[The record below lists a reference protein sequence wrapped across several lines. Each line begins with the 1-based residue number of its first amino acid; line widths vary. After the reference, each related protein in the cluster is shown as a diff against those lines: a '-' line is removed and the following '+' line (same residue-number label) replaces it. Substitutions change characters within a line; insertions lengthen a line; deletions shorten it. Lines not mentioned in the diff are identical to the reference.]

1 MASADD
7 MPNNRREKME
17 NADHFTVTLV
27 LATNEWGTPTTV
39 QPSICKREYGYT
51 AVSEPLTITFQPL
64 PKDVVIAA
72 QLDVLDA
79 QEEQLRSELA
89 DKLAGLNA
97 RRAEL
102 LALPAP
108 EAA

>member
-1 MASADD
+1 
-7 MPNNRREKME
+7 ME
-17 NADHFTVTLV
+17 NEQHMIVTLV
-27 LATNEWGTPTTV
+27 MATNEWGHPTTV
-39 QPSICKREYGYT
+39 PPSICTPKYGYT
-51 AVSEPLTITFQPL
+51 AVSEPLTITFTPL

-108 EAA
+108 EAV

>member
-1 MASADD
+1 
-7 MPNNRREKME
+7 ME
-17 NADHFTVTLV
+17 NEQRMTVTLV
-27 LATNEWGTPTTV
+27 MATNEWGSPTTV
-39 QPSICKREYGYT
+39 TPNICTPKYGYT

-72 QLDVLDA
+72 QLDVIDA
-79 QEEQLRSELA
+79 QEEKLRSELA

-108 EAA
+108 EAV